1 MENNRGDMVD
11 SERIWYYWSKRK
23 KKYSRKISSILNFI
37 NLQRSSQRWIETFL
51 FRVKAKEPE
60 RGRGWRERERKN
72 SGRKQGEGERKTFIP
87 KDRITGQQLV
97 FGKFGRGRVWKLFA
111 RQRGRRRSPR
121 GNEFASRSGGGSRED
136 RLTRKRSGSTLP
148 LAGENGNEPFIR

>member
-11 SERIWYYWSKRK
+11 SERIWYYWSKKKILSGNIFNPQFYYPPTFESTMNRNVSLPRK
-23 KKYSRKISSILNFI
+23 SKRTWKRSRL
-37 NLQRSSQRWIETFL
+37 
-51 FRVKAKEPE
+51 
-60 RGRGWRERERKN
+60 ERERKN
-72 SGRKQGEGERKTFIP
+72 SGRRQGEGERKTFIP

-111 RQRGRRRSPR
+111 RQRGRRRSSR
-121 GNEFASRSGGGSRED
+121 GNEFASRSRGGSRED